1 MGKQKNN
8 LHMVF
13 TGIAFISLLLIIL
26 SYKDEKK
33 SVHDIHVSQTKINPS
48 ETDINTAAIL
58 NKKDPLG
65 SPCPLISACLFG
77 IAESFY
83 YIAGTNFK

>member
-1 MGKQKNN
+1 MERQKEYG
-8 LHMVF
+8 LK
-13 TGIAFISLLLIIL
+13 IFIGVTFLIMLLIII
-26 SYKDEKK
+26 SYKEEKK
-33 SVHDIHVSQTKINPS
+33 PVHDNHVSQIKINSS
-48 ETDINTAAIL
+48 EIDINTAAIL

-65 SPCPLISACLFG
+65 GASPLISACLFG